1 MLVEM
6 IFAGFGG
13 QGIMT
18 LGMTYAYAG
27 MIENRNVAWIPS
39 YGPEMRGG
47 TANCNVIIS
56 DEVIGSPTTDTP
68 GAAIVMNLPSFH
80 KFEPK
85 VKEGGTLIVNSSLI
99 IDKSTRR
106 DIRIYYLDTA
116 TVAKELGHPVLAGM
130 VALGALNESLQ
141 LVKIES
147 LENTLKKLLPE
158 HRHKLIPMNIEAL
171 NRGANAVKNNS

>member
-18 LGMTYAYAG
+18 LGMTLAYAG
-27 MIENRNVAWIPS
+27 MIEDKNVAWIPS

-56 DEVIGSPTTDTP
+56 DDVIGSPTTDTP
-68 GAAIVMNLPSFH
+68 GAVMVMNLPSFH

-85 VKEGGTLIVNSSLI
+85 IKPGGTLIVNSSLI
-99 IDKSTRR
+99 SDVSKRDDIKSF
-106 DIRIYYLDTA
+106 YLDTA
-116 TVAKELGHPVLAGM
+116 GVAKELGNLVFAGM
-130 VALGALNESLQ
+130 VALGGLNEAMN
-141 LVKIES
+141 LVKTES
-147 LENTLKKLLPE
+147 LEMALKKLLPE
-158 HRHKLIPMNIEAL
+158 HRHKLIPLNVEAL
-171 NRGANAVKNNS
+171 GRGAALVKNGS

>member
-18 LGMTYAYAG
+18 LGMTLAYAG
-27 MIENRNVAWIPS
+27 MIEDKNVAWIPS

-47 TANCNVIIS
+47 TANCNVIVS

-68 GAAIVMNLPSFH
+68 GAVLIMNLPSFH

-85 VKEGGTLIVNSSLI
+85 VKPGGTIVVNSSLI
-99 IDKSTRR
+99 SARSAREDIKS
-106 DIRIYYLDTA
+106 YYLDTA
-116 TVAKELGHPVLAGM
+116 EVAKELGNPVLAGM
-130 VALGALNESLQ
+130 VALGALNEAMK
-141 LVKIES
+141 LVKNES
-147 LENTLKKLLPE
+147 LGAALKKLLPE
-158 HRHKLIPMNIEAL
+158 HRHKLIPLNLEAL
-171 NRGANAVKNNS
+171 DRGASSVKNGS

>member
-68 GAAIVMNLPSFH
+68 DAVMVMNLPSFH

-85 VKEGGTLIVNSSLI
+85 VKNGGTIIINSSLI
-99 IDKSTRR
+99 IDKSKR
-106 DIRIYYLDTA
+106 DDIHSYYLDTA
-116 TVAKELGHPVLAGM
+116 EVAKELGHPVLAGM
-130 VALGALNESLQ
+130 VALGALNEALH

-147 LENTLKKLLPE
+147 LENALKKLLPE
-158 HRHKLIPMNIEAL
+158 HRHKLIPMNIDAL
-171 NRGANAVKNNS
+171 SRGASMVKNGS

>member
-18 LGMTYAYAG
+18 LGMTLAYAG
-27 MIENRNVAWIPS
+27 MIEDRNVAWIPS

-56 DEVIGSPTTDTP
+56 DEVIGSPSTDSP
-68 GAAIVMNLPSFH
+68 DAVMVMNLPSFH

-85 VKEGGTLIVNSSLI
+85 IKTGGTIVVNESLI
-99 IDKSTRR
+99 ADRSTRT
-106 DIRIYYLDTA
+106 DIKSYYLDTA
-116 TVAKELGHPVLAGM
+116 EIAKELGHPVLAGV
-130 VALGALNESLQ
+130 VALGALNEAMH
-141 LVKIES
+141 LVALES
-147 LENTLKKLLPE
+147 LESALKKLLPE
-158 HRHKLIPMNIEAL
+158 HRHKLIPMNIAAL
-171 NRGANAVKNNS
+171 KRGASLVGNGR